1 MLTTDDKL
9 QIKVKDNLLSN
20 VTEIR
25 NKVTRSEIT
34 LLGKT
39 VDNTVSIRAHRNTL
53 CKIFIQEK
61 HALAKL

>member
-9 QIKVKDNLLSN
+9 QIKDKDNLLSN

-39 VDNTVSIRAHRNTL
+39 VDNTVSIRVHRNTL